1 MQKIVIVSGGFDPVH
16 SGHISYLNA
25 ARQLGD
31 FLLVGL
37 NSDYWLKR
45 KKGKSFL
52 PFVER
57 KCILEN
63 LRSVDKVIQINDN
76 DDSAADAIAQA
87 LIRYPNCEII
97 FANGGDRGK
106 DNTPEQTKY
115 QDHPLVSFAFGVGG
129 EEKLNSS
136 SVILK
141 NWSSN

>member
-1 MQKIVIVSGGFDPVH
+1 MKIVVISGGFDPLH
-16 SGHISYLNA
+16 SGHIAYINA

-45 KKGKSFL
+45 KKGRSFL
-52 PFVER
+52 PFHER

-63 LRSVDKVIQINDN
+63 LRSIDKVIQINDN
-76 DDSAADAIAQA
+76 DNTASDAIAQA

-106 DNTPEQTKY
+106 DNTPEQVKY
-115 QDHPLVSFAFGVGG
+115 ADNSLVSFVFGVGG
-129 EEKLNSS
+129 IDKVNSS
-136 SVILK
+136 SKILES
-141 NWSSN
+141 WAST